1 MRFAALVS
9 PALLLL
15 GACSGTSDPVAA
27 PPAAGGTTGGSAS
40 PSPSPTGG
48 SGGAGGGVI
57 ASGGQLTG
65 GMSGGG
71 AGGSGGMLASSG
83 SGGAGGAEAGGS
95 GGAAGSA
102 GSGGALPVGCSE
114 AGPVG
119 KTGRQC
125 DPGTMGNGTFNQM
138 QPQDG
143 RPPEADGDPAGELSD
158 QKTLQ
163 STVFGYGFRYR
174 TYKPTAYVTGKP
186 AALMIFQD
194 GGNYTGNF
202 HAPRVFDSLITEGT
216 VPVTISV
223 YIEPTNRRSVEYDT
237 RSDKYGKMITTEL
250 VPELAKTFDLVE
262 DPDGWAIG
270 GHSSGGGCAFN
281 VAWWFPDKF
290 HKVMT
295 HSGTFVGL
303 QDPGNDEYIQL
314 VKTEK
319 KPLRTTLL
327 SGTNDLA
334 CCGTTWFA
342 ANNSM
347 AQSLEEAGYPY
358 RYMKSTT
365 EHGPTMWHT
374 ADFPDALRWLW
385 KGYTLPHYGP
395 PK

>member
-1 MRFAALVS
+1 MVQNI
-9 PALLLL
+9 
-15 GACSGTSDPVAA
+15 
-27 PPAAGGTTGGSAS
+27 GGM
-40 PSPSPTGG
+40 GG
-48 SGGAGGGVI
+48 SGGIATGGGGNGGGGGV
-57 ASGGQLTG
+57 GG
-65 GMSGGG
+65 GGG
-71 AGGSGGMLASSG
+71 ASGA
-83 SGGAGGAEAGGS
+83 
-95 GGAAGSA
+95 SA
-102 GSGGALPVGCSE
+102 GTGGGGGLPAGCTE
-114 AGPVG
+114 AGPLG

-125 DPGTMGNGTFNQM
+125 DPGTMGDGTFDQM

-143 RPPEADGDPAGELSD
+143 RPPEADGDPTGELSES
-158 QKTLQ
+158 KTLQ
-163 STVFGYGFRYR
+163 SKVYGYGFRYR
-174 TYKPTAYVTGKP
+174 TYKPTAYVAGKP

-202 HAPRVFDSLITEGT
+202 RAPRVFDSLIQEGS

-223 YIEPTNRRSVEYDT
+223 YIEPTGQRSVEYDT
-237 RSDKYGKMITTEL
+237 RTDKYGRMITTDL
-250 VPELAKTFDLVE
+250 VPELAKSFDLVE

-281 VAWWFPDKF
+281 VAWFFSDKF

-327 SGTNDLA
+327 SGSSDLA

-347 AQSLEEAGYPY
+347 AQSLQEAAYPY

-365 EHGPTMWHT
+365 QHGPTMWHT

-385 KGYTLPHYGP
+385 KGYSLPHYGP
-395 PK
+395 TK